1 MERMMAV
8 RFGLGLARFVN
19 PCQRQAAWHS
29 FYSSFVPS
37 PPVINTPVQCNLSL
51 LAALP
56 VTLSAELHAHPFPW
70 RLFPVPSPTQAP
82 CQFIFSS
89 PLPA

>member
-37 PPVINTPVQCNLSL
+37 PPVINTPVQCN
-51 LAALP
+51 
-56 VTLSAELHAHPFPW
+56 
-70 RLFPVPSPTQAP
+70 
-82 CQFIFSS
+82 
-89 PLPA
+89 